1 MAREFSFSSPK
12 PSADITLPR
21 SSRSAVLMALVTV
34 LMSVSVARLVQL
46 QVLHGEEN
54 RQRAEQNRLRPVP
67 IISDRGNILDRNGKL
82 LAANRLSRS
91 VYLWPKEQPQQKWP
105 QTAAKLSSLLN
116 IPASDILKTLEKA
129 GYKSPMPVRV
139 SQDLNSKAF
148 LALAERASEFPG
160 VEIRAE
166 SNRNYPHG
174 ELAAHILGYIGEAS
188 QEDLK
193 ANPQYPMGMIVG
205 KMGLE
210 RQINDRVAGVWG
222 KRLVEVDATG
232 SELRELG
239 INPPIAGEPVQLT
252 LDLDLQKTAEKAL
265 GNRRGGVVVLDVK
278 TGAVLAMASGPK
290 FNPNLFTGRITEAD
304 WQRLQAQDKPFLNRA
319 LLGYPPGST
328 FKIVTATAG
337 MESGKFPP
345 NSVLVSSS
353 SLNLGGIDFYE
364 HGAGYGPIG
373 FSDAFAYSSNTFFYQ
388 MGVAVG
394 PEEISK
400 WAHRLGIGETTDL
413 NLLGLDQG
421 SHGSVPTPAEKLKL
435 YGDDWYLG
443 DTVTMAIG
451 QGLVLVTPLEM
462 AVMVAA
468 IANGGY
474 RVKPHL
480 LASQTNTPATL
491 PEPTGMKRET
501 IETIRKG
508 LIAVVQKG
516 TAQQL
521 NDGSIPLTAGK
532 TGTAEVL
539 GQEDNANYVA
549 YGPVNDPQIAIG
561 IVVENGG
568 FGAVSAVPIAHEIF
582 KTYFSQKPAQKSAAA
597 SH

>member
-1 MAREFSFSSPK
+1 
-12 PSADITLPR
+12 
-21 SSRSAVLMALVTV
+21 
-34 LMSVSVARLVQL
+34 
-46 QVLHGEEN
+46 
-54 RQRAEQNRLRPVP
+54 
-67 IISDRGNILDRNGKL
+67 
-82 LAANRLSRS
+82 
-91 VYLWPKEQPQQKWP
+91 
-105 QTAAKLSSLLN
+105 
-116 IPASDILKTLEKA
+116 
-129 GYKSPMPVRV
+129 MPVRL
-139 SQDLNSKAF
+139 SQDLSSKAF
-148 LALAERASEFPG
+148 LALAERSSEFPG

-174 ELAAHILGYIGEAS
+174 DLAAHILGYIGEAS
-188 QEDLK
+188 KEDLK

-205 KMGLE
+205 KMGIE
-210 RQINDRVAGVWG
+210 RQIDGKLAGVWG
-222 KRLVEVDATG
+222 NRLVEVDATG

-239 INPPIAGEPVQLT
+239 INPPIAGEPVQVT

-290 FNPNLFTGRITEAD
+290 FNPNLFTGRITQTD

-319 LLGYPPGST
+319 LQGYPPGST

-353 SLNLGGIDFYE
+353 SINLGGIDFYE

-373 FSDAFAYSSNTFFYQ
+373 YSDAFAHSSNTFFYQ

-394 PEEISK
+394 PEEMAK

-421 SHGSVPTPAEKLKL
+421 THGSVPTPAEKLKL
-435 YGDDWYLG
+435 YGEDWYLG

-491 PEPTGMKRET
+491 PVPTGMKPET
-501 IETIRKG
+501 IATIRKG

-532 TGTAEVL
+532 TGTAEVP

-568 FGAVSAVPIAHEIF
+568 FGAVSAVPIAQEIF
-582 KTYFSQKPAQKSAAA
+582 KTYFKTHK
-597 SH
+597 